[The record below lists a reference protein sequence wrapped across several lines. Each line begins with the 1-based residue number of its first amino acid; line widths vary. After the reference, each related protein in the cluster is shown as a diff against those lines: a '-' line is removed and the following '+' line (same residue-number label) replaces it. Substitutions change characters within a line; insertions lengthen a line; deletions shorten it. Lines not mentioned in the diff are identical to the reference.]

1 MTLLDAL
8 AIVVLLGVNGFFVGA
23 EFALISARRTQ
34 IEPLA
39 KEGSRRARAVLGAM
53 DDVPLMLAAAQLG
66 VTLASLALGAVGEPV
81 LAHALEPLFH
91 TLGVPEGFV
100 HPAAFALALLV
111 VVSLHVIIGEMVPK
125 NLSLSGPDQ
134 AALWLV
140 PTLRAVARATRPLLV
155 AINAISAGVLRV
167 LKIPP
172 TDEIRSVYTSDEM
185 PAVIQESR
193 RHLLLD
199 QDEYDRMIATLALR
213 GRPVTSV
220 MVPRADVVT
229 LPATT
234 TAADLQEYA
243 GRHGHSR
250 FPVRGDGPGGL
261 SGYLHVLDALN
272 GHAPGRPLPARPL
285 PIVHHGA
292 SLADVLATMRKRR
305 AQLAGISDDTGDVV
319 GVVTLEDVLTGLL
332 HHAHQETSGDGS
344 QERRLTS

>member
-1 MTLLDAL
+1 MSLVEALL
-8 AIVVLLGVNGFFVGA
+8 IVALLGVNGFFVGA

-39 KEGSRRARAVLGAM
+39 RGGSRRARAVLGAM

-81 LAHALEPLFH
+81 LAHALEPLFAA
-91 TLGVPEGFV
+91 LGVPGSLV

-111 VVSLHVIIGEMVPK
+111 VVSAHVIIGEMVPK
-125 NLSLSGPDQ
+125 NLALSGPDE

-140 PTLRAVARATRPLLV
+140 PTLRMVARTLRPVLV
-155 AINAISAGVLRV
+155 AINAISVAVLRA

-172 TDEIRSVYTSDEM
+172 TEEVRSVFTSDEM
-185 PAVIQESR
+185 PAVILESR

-213 GRPVTSV
+213 ARPVTSV
-220 MVPRADVVT
+220 MVPVADAVT
-229 LPATT
+229 VPATT

-250 FPVRGDGPGGL
+250 FPVRGNEPGRL

-272 GHAPGRPLPARPL
+272 GYAPDQPLPARPL
-285 PIVHHGA
+285 PVVHRET

-305 AQLAGISDDTGDVV
+305 AQLAAVGDDGGAVI
-319 GVVTLEDVLTGLL
+319 GVVTLQDVLTGLL
-332 HHAHQETSGDGS
+332 RHADPETTPG
-344 QERRLTS
+344 